1 MNISGNDQSEY
12 HSLRWW
18 LFIVGIVA
26 LLGLTG
32 MNVYSLYQLHIRT
45 VTSDKEAKKAE
56 LSSFTY
62 DVRNRFYR
70 PFWEL
75 SKLNMASLQ
84 KAIES
89 SQKLP
94 EQFLDII
101 KDTSKDSLF
110 TDIYFAKKPPEKCT
124 DSYNVR
130 KFSVLQKSFLPV
142 EEYPE
147 LICDS
152 FDITETRMKNLLR
165 DGYQWN
171 NKVFFDDHRNMA
183 VALVNLGQQK
193 IVGYLS
199 FVVNSDYL
207 IDTFIKKKL
216 ESNFGSSQNSEV
228 VVWLRDWTKSEI
240 LASSDPGTEYHRSK
254 VFERQKFPN
263 LFDSWHLAM
272 SYTDEGTLSASKTSL
287 TRNLVILGFVVI
299 LLLGTLVFI
308 YTIAQRERQLSK
320 RQATFLASVTHELK
334 TPLAVMQAAGE
345 NLSDGRVT
353 DPKRLSNY
361 GNHIYT
367 ESVRLRKMIE
377 KLLDVAKADAGQI
390 SAKATPQNVE
400 KLVTEIIEQK
410 REFLENN
417 GFKISFE
424 VNTTDTWIMIDQ
436 GHFNTIFNNLLD
448 NAVKY
453 SRDDKRI
460 EIQLYSRSGSLCLT
474 VQDHGIG
481 IPKAEQ
487 KHIFDKFYRVEDS
500 LTARTKGHG
509 LGLSIVKHLTDLN
522 EAEIEVESQ
531 PGTGTTFHLIFDT
544 IRLSDGNEPEN
555 GNRNNITK
563 KRQEVAEHA

>member
-1 MNISGNDQSEY
+1 MSMAGKDHSEY
-12 HSLRWW
+12 KTLRWW
-18 LFIVGIVA
+18 LFIIGIMA

-45 VTSDKEAKKAE
+45 VNSDKETKKAE

-62 DVRNRFYR
+62 DVRNRFYK

-84 KAIES
+84 KAIENS
-89 SQKLP
+89 KQLP
-94 EQFLDII
+94 DHFLDII
-101 KDTSKDSLF
+101 KDASQDSLF
-110 TDIYFAKKPPEKCT
+110 TDIYFAKKPPQKCT
-124 DSYNVR
+124 DSYEVR
-130 KFSVLQKSFLPV
+130 KFSSLEKSFLPV
-142 EEYPE
+142 QEYPD

-165 DGYQWN
+165 DGYRWN
-171 NKVFFDDHRNMA
+171 NKVFFDDHRNMT
-183 VALVNLGQQK
+183 VALINLGQQK

-199 FVVNSDYL
+199 FVVNNDYL
-207 IDTFIKKKL
+207 INTFITKKL
-216 ESNFGSSQNSEV
+216 QQNFGRTKNSEV

-240 LASSDPGTEYHRSK
+240 LAASDPDIEYHKSK

-272 SYTDEGTLSASKTSL
+272 SYTDEGAISASKTSL
-287 TRNLVILGFVVI
+287 TRNLIILVFVVI

-353 DPKRLSNY
+353 DPERLSNY

-390 SAKATPQNVE
+390 SAQTTPKNLE
-400 KLVTEIIEQK
+400 SSIAEIIEQK
-410 REFLENN
+410 RDFLENR
-417 GFKISFE
+417 GFKLSFN
-424 VNTTDTWIMIDQ
+424 VDTNESWVMVDQ
-436 GHFNTIFNNLLD
+436 GHFDTIFNNLLD

-453 SRDDKRI
+453 SQDDKRI
-460 EIQLYSRSGSLCLT
+460 EITLFSRSGSLC
-474 VQDHGIG
+474 VSVKDHGIG
-481 IPKAEQ
+481 IPKKEQ
-487 KHIFDKFYRVEDS
+487 NHIFDKFYRVEDS

-509 LGLSIVKHLTDLN
+509 LGLSIVKHLTELN
-522 EAEIEVESQ
+522 DADVEVESQ
-531 PGTGTTFHLIFDT
+531 PGKGTIFTLCFNQISTSKIHNVTQDQQKV
-544 IRLSDGNEPEN
+544 P
-555 GNRNNITK
+555 
-563 KRQEVAEHA
+563 EHA